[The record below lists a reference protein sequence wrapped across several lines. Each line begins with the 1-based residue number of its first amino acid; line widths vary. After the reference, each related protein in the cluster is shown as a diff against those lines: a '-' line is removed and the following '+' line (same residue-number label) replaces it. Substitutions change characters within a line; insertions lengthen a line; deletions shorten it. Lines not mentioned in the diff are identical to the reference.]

1 MNRILKRPMFKM
13 GGDVEDVG
21 IMDGMR
27 TRFANG
33 AFGRKQRRAQRTT
46 NPFFDPKTT
55 LPNIG
60 GSRRDRFR
68 TIPTPLYEDFPQID
82 QPRFASL
89 NTGTMSDAS
98 TGTGITSALK
108 SGANVEMDLPKSDLK
123 STPSIIKGKDEG
135 EDEGGG
141 GGSDDKGMRAMRGF
155 GTPSLNDF
163 LINFGLNL
171 VSATPRGGLLA
182 TAAESAKEPFRAM
195 QARRLQEEALEEE
208 REFQKEL
215 KMMDRSEIEKQAR
228 LMSNTKGNKFFNDYE
243 GALNEI
249 LSARLKDASP
259 FRKERNPIAVAF
271 DNLVN
276 EANMPITISEFAAPY
291 QANIVKIIQKNK
303 DIPFDT
309 SQPPFAY
316 KGRTDYEDG
325 AVYIEPRNGILKR
338 YDKKAQ
344 KFIDIGFIDPSGKV
358 TTEQT
363 PGE

>member
-195 QARRLQEEALEEE
+195 QARKLQEEALEEE

-259 FRKERNPIAVAF
+259 FRKERNPIAVAK

-276 EANMPITISEFAAPY
+276 DNVPTTIAEFAAPY
-291 QANIVKIIQKNK
+291 QANITKIIQNNK
-303 DIPFDT
+303 EIPFDVL
-309 SQPPFAY
+309 QPYAY

-325 AVYIEPRNGILKR
+325 AVYIEPVNGKLKR
-338 YDKKAQ
+338 YDKKAK
-344 KFIDIGFIDPSGKV
+344 KFIDIGFIDTSGKV

>member
-33 AFGRKQRRAQRTT
+33 AFGRKQRRDQRTT
-46 NPFFDPKTT
+46 NPFFDPRTT
-55 LPNIG
+55 LPSMESG
-60 GSRRDRFR
+60 RRRVR

-98 TGTGITSALK
+98 TGTGITSTLK
-108 SGANVEMDLPKSDLK
+108 SDANVEMDLPESDLK

-135 EDEGGG
+135 EGG
-141 GGSDDKGMRAMRGF
+141 GGSDDKGMRTMRGF

-195 QARRLQEEALEEE
+195 QARKLQEEALEEE

-228 LMSNTKGNKFFNDYE
+228 LMSNTKGNKYFNDYE

-259 FRKERNPIAVAF
+259 FRKERNPVAVAK

-276 EANMPITISEFAAPY
+276 ENVPITIAEFAAPY
-291 QANIVKIIQKNK
+291 QANIVEIIQKNK

-316 KGRTDYEDG
+316 KDRTDYEDG
-325 AVYIEPRNGILKR
+325 AVYIEPRNGTLKR
-338 YDKKAQ
+338 YDKKAK